1 MNSVNLKQKIFM
13 VSGKGGVGKSIV
25 AAALAQREARR
36 GARTLLVE
44 LGDQS
49 YYANIYNKSITYEPA
64 LVAPNLSIALWRGE
78 DALREYI
85 LYLIKFDKIVEL
97 FFDNRIMQAFVRA
110 APALKE
116 LAILGKVTSGVRNWG
131 PKLNYDVIVVDAFAT
146 GHFMALLKAPIGMA
160 ALIEFGPMGEQSRQI
175 LRVLKDP
182 TQCEYW
188 IVTLAEELP
197 VSEAGELHR
206 DLFNITEQ
214 KAKIFC
220 NRVFESPMTIDEIT
234 ADRARLAQ
242 ASTILGDFADYL
254 KGLLLRQNMQISQL
268 KKSLGE
274 VTLLPLIL
282 SSSGQAVIDQ
292 LEKRL
297 S

>member
-1 MNSVNLKQKIFM
+1 M
-13 VSGKGGVGKSIV
+13 VSGKGGVGKSMV

-49 YYANIYNKSITYEPA
+49 YYASIYNKPIAYEPI
-64 LVAPNLSIALWRGE
+64 LVAPNFSIALWRGE
-78 DALREYI
+78 EALREYI
-85 LYLIKFDKIVEL
+85 LHLIKIDKIVEL

-110 APALKE
+110 APGLKE
-116 LAILGKVTSGVRNWG
+116 LAILGKMTSGVRKWG
-131 PKLNYDVIVVDAFAT
+131 PALDYDVIVVDAFST
-146 GHFMALLKAPIGMA
+146 GHFIALLKAPIGMTE
-160 ALIEFGPMGEQSRQI
+160 LIESGPMGEQSRQI
-175 LRVLKDP
+175 LNVLRDGNF
-182 TQCEYW
+182 CEYW

-197 VSEAGELHR
+197 VSETRELYR
-206 DLFNITEQ
+206 DLLSLTGQ

-220 NRVFESPMTIDEIT
+220 NRVYESPITLDEI
-234 ADRARLAQ
+234 AIERSSAAGV
-242 ASTILGDFADYL
+242 SSILVEFADYL
-254 KGLLLRQNMQISQL
+254 NNLLLRQNAQVEIL

-282 SSSGQAVIDQ
+282 SSNGEEVIAQ
-292 LEKRL
+292 LEQRL